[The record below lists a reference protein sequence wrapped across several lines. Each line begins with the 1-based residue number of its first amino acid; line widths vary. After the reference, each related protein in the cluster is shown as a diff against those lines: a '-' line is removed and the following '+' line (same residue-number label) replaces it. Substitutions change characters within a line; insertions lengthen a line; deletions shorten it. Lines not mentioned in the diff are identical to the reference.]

1 MCSPKVSKGR
11 SESPLVAPAGA
22 KSPAYGERTAIRSR
36 PSGATQHGW
45 SKEQLGGASE
55 DARSYWQG
63 RFAACAFCWRL
74 PLNWSPAERLGRCP
88 KPHQRRRLWTPQ
100 GALPLD
106 PFLRPGLSAFP
117 CYPLS
122 LIRLSF
128 PQHYSKKSFHEQPL
142 AEASRDI
149 ILRPLIPRHRE
160 QLIRRPNFHHIP

>member
-22 KSPAYGERTAIRSR
+22 KSPAYGERPAIRSR

-45 SKEQLGGASE
+45 SIEQLGGAPAG
-55 DARSYWQG
+55 ARSYWQG
-63 RFAACAFCWRL
+63 RFAACALCWRL

-88 KPHQRRRLWTPQ
+88 KPQQGRCPCTLQ

-106 PFLRPGLSAFP
+106 PFLAARLERFTN
-117 CYPLS
+117 
-122 LIRLSF
+122 LSF
-128 PQHYSKKSFHEQPL
+128 PQHYSKFFSPSQPL
-142 AEASRDI
+142 AEAPCDI

>member
-1 MCSPKVSKGR
+1 MVGVVMRVVGRAHLARQCASGRKSSLGARLRTRKVTTAALKALRCSAFVD
-11 SESPLVAPAGA
+11 
-22 KSPAYGERTAIRSR
+22 
-36 PSGATQHGW
+36 W
-45 SKEQLGGASE
+45 SWSLFLYWSHEQ
-55 DARSYWQG
+55 Q
-63 RFAACAFCWRL
+63 
-74 PLNWSPAERLGRCP
+74 LGRCP

-128 PQHYSKKSFHEQPL
+128 PLHYSKKSFHEQPL
-142 AEASRDI
+142 AEAPCDI